1 MEALLGIAFI
11 VLVTRFAWHQ
21 LEQRGSKGS
30 SKRTTSSRG
39 IASGVKRGR
48 EWAARRTAGT
58 AVRQPARPAAEGTTI
73 TTGPWQRAR
82 NLARKWGDYEIR
94 KAEERAGRPSRARL
108 AGRRMLAPVVA
119 TFADPA
125 EGNGH
130 PRDELAPRREQKNA
144 ARQDSSPSPA
154 GPPPSANGRTPG
166 VSSTTTQAGGASADL
181 FTAVQQVMSQARAGG
196 LKAKHRAVK
205 ALTEMHDYISQAE
218 TSLAQEMSEPDSDYP
233 PQIWEPIAQTA
244 AHSKAASM
252 KMAESDSAMTALEN
266 MSVGDLAG
274 SSVHAP
280 HHDELNA
287 DA

>member
-1 MEALLGIAFI
+1 VFGVLLGLAF
-11 VLVTRFAWHQ
+11 LACAFYLGMKMSGKQSPAKATGRRYASAATRPG
-21 LEQRGSKGS
+21 LRNGIQRGSDW
-30 SKRTTSSRG
+30 
-39 IASGVKRGR
+39 ADAAGR
-48 EWAARRTAGT
+48 KVQAGARR
-58 AVRQPARPAAEGTTI
+58 
-73 TTGPWQRAR
+73 
-82 NLARKWGDYEIR
+82 WGDYEIR

-125 EGNGH
+125 EGDGH
-130 PRDELAPRREQKNA
+130 SRDELAPRREQKNA

-181 FTAVQQVMSQARAGG
+181 FTSVQQVMSQARAGG